1 MADSGAVE
9 GETGT
14 GKAKNVLIVDDEA
27 ATRALLRATIEG
39 LSIPCVISEAADG
52 DAAIDIARRTRP
64 DLVLLDIVLPGSSK
78 SGVLVCQEL
87 CKDSRTT
94 VVIVSGQAVDSV
106 LNACLSA
113 GASDQVRKP
122 FSVAQM
128 REKIAGWLGD

>member
-9 GETGT
+9 GETET
-14 GKAKNVLIVDDEA
+14 PTAKNVLIVDDEA
-27 ATRALLRATIEG
+27 ATRALLKATVEG
-39 LSIPCVISEAADG
+39 LSIPCVVAEAADG
-52 DAAIDIARRTRP
+52 DTAIEIAHRTRP
-64 DLVLLDIVLPGSSK
+64 DLVLLDIVLPGSSA

-94 VVIVSGQAVDSV
+94 VVIVSGQAGDSV

-113 GASDQVRKP
+113 GATDHVRKP

-128 REKIAGWLGD
+128 REKIAGWLAD